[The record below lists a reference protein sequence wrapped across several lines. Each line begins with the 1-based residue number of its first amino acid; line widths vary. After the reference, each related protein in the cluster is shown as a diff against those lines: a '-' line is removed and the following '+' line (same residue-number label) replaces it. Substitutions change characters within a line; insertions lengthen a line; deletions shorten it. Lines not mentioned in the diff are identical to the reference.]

1 MKNIVFNDMI
11 DQEFEDFEN
20 DRKSR
25 KNIKLLLSFNR
36 NSVLNYNE
44 KDIIMSA
51 PKLKKKISTCIYI
64 KQTKNKNNKTKE

>member
-1 MKNIVFNDMI
+1 MKNIDINTMI

-36 NSVLNYNE
+36 SSALNYDE
-44 KDIIMSA
+44 KNIIMPE
-51 PKLKKKISTCIYI
+51 PKLKKRIGTRIYI
-64 KQTKNKNNKTKE
+64 KQTNKNNNQLF

>member
-1 MKNIVFNDMI
+1 MKNIDINAMI

-36 NSVLNYNE
+36 NSILNYDE
-44 KDIIMSA
+44 KNIIMPE
-51 PKLKKKISTCIYI
+51 PKFKKKPSTSIYI
-64 KQTKNKNNKTKE
+64 KHTKNKNNNQLF

>member
-1 MKNIVFNDMI
+1 MKNIDINTMI

-36 NSVLNYNE
+36 NSVLNYDE
-44 KDIIMSA
+44 KNIIMSE
-51 PKLKKKISTCIYI
+51 PKFKKKIGTSIYI
-64 KQTKNKNNKTKE
+64 KQTKNKNNNQLF